1 MRLAAHPLLIHCLV
15 SVVFICVIQPDA
27 SYDFLL
33 NAWTGHIVK
42 HGAEHPMHGLAATG
56 GNVTLKSNDKAPRY
70 ETNNP
75 ASSCTNKLIGDSCA
89 LCVSN
94 AHL

>member
-1 MRLAAHPLLIHCLV
+1 
-15 SVVFICVIQPDA
+15 
-27 SYDFLL
+27 
-33 NAWTGHIVK
+33 
-42 HGAEHPMHGLAATG
+42 MHGLAATG
-56 GNVTLKSNDKAPRY
+56 GNFTLKSNDKAPRY

-94 AHL
+94 AHLKKGLKGGGPNGKIDCALSVVEVY

>member
-15 SVVFICVIQPDA
+15 SAVFICTNNQRIRDVFGGRISTGNPGDPGYMTDA
-27 SYDFLL
+27 QLTL
-33 NAWTGHIVK
+33 
-42 HGAEHPMHGLAATG
+42 
-56 GNVTLKSNDKAPRY
+56 LKSNDKAPRY

-89 LCVSN
+89 LCVRN
-94 AHL
+94 AHW